1 MPSTGKRAVGERVR
15 VSDAFDLRM
24 GKTPSRKNPLYW
36 RDGSHDWV
44 SIADLGSFGK
54 YVGET
59 KEQINDL
66 AIRESGIKP
75 APADTVLMSFKLSL
89 GKTSI
94 TTVPVY
100 TNEAIMA
107 FVDKGTY
114 PVCLDFIYHQCRSK
128 DWAVGTNAAVK
139 GKTLNKGSLERAT
152 IYLPDLDKQ
161 KEIAARFDS
170 IDGQIAKA
178 ENQVEW
184 LGALVKSRFIEMF
197 GDPIGNPMGWKT
209 ASLGESCAIVTGNT
223 PSREHP
229 EYYGNFIEWAK
240 TDNIVD
246 RRIMP
251 AVEGL
256 SELGASKARVA
267 PAGSVLMACIAGSVN
282 SIGKVGLLD
291 RDAAF
296 NQQINAIIPGAGYDS
311 RYLTAMLGMSKEY
324 FCSDINKQLKAILS
338 KSALSAKIFPL
349 PPLALQREF
358 AEFVAHVDHLE
369 SLARQSIA
377 KLQLLYDS
385 LAQDYFGTPEA

>member
-139 GKTLNKGSLERAT
+139 GKTLNKGSLERAM

-161 KEIAARFDS
+161 KEIATRFDS

-184 LGALVKSRFIEMF
+184 LGALIKSRFVEMF
-197 GDPIGNPMGWKT
+197 GNPESNAQGFEKTLLGDILSVQPSNGLYKPQTDYVDDGSGVPIVRIDSFDVHGPDYAKLRRLICD
-209 ASLGESCAIVTGNT
+209 ASDIKRYGLAEGDIVVN
-223 PSREHP
+223 R
-229 EYYGNFIEWAK
+229 
-240 TDNIVD
+240 
-246 RRIMP
+246 
-251 AVEGL
+251 
-256 SELGASKARVA
+256 
-267 PAGSVLMACIAGSVN
+267 VN
-282 SIGKVGLLD
+282 SVGCMGKTMLVTNMPETVVYESNMMRLHADEARMLP
-291 RDAAF
+291 AF
-296 NQQINAIIPGAGYDS
+296 LCAQMTSSYSKGYFE
-311 RYLTAMLGMSKEY
+311 AH
-324 FCSDINKQLKAILS
+324 
-338 KSALSAKIFPL
+338 AK
-349 PPLALQREF
+349 
-358 AEFVAHVDHLE
+358 
-369 SLARQSIA
+369 
-377 KLQLLYDS
+377 
-385 LAQDYFGTPEA
+385 

>member
-184 LGALVKSRFIEMF
+184 LGALVKSRFVEMF
-197 GDPIGNPMGWKT
+197 GDPLTNSKGLPTRRGLSLFKIANGKAKPSTQRYEDGIPAYGGNGVSWYTDEAMVDEPTIVIGRVGRHCGN
-209 ASLGESCAIVTGNT
+209 ARLVGEPCWV
-223 PSREHP
+223 
-229 EYYGNFIEWAK
+229 
-240 TDNIVD
+240 TDNAMYIRDCRADEIDLVYLVTLMEIVD
-246 RRIMP
+246 
-251 AVEGL
+251 
-256 SELGASKARVA
+256 
-267 PAGSVLMACIAGSVN
+267 
-282 SIGKVGLLD
+282 
-291 RDAAF
+291 F
-296 NQQINAIIPGAGYDS
+296 NQYADKGD
-311 RYLTAMLGMSKEY
+311 LW
-324 FCSDINKQLKAILS
+324 
-338 KSALSAKIFPL
+338 KITQAPFMEFEFPL